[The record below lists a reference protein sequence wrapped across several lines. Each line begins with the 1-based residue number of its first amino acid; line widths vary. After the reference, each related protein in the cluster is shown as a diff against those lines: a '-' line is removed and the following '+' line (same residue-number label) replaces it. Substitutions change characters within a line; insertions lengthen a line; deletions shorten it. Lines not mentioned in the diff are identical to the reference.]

1 MAVLTCVDEIT
12 FVHHSLAVYHHW
24 NVYPVLF
31 GVGNSPY
38 VASYVTSFVKYAT
51 SQLFASKVT
60 TYFSA
65 LHCA

>member
-1 MAVLTCVDEIT
+1 LAVLTCVDEIT

-38 VASYVTSFVKYAT
+38 VASYVTSIVVGIT
-51 SQLFASKVT
+51 SQLLASNVT
-60 TYFSA
+60 V
-65 LHCA
+65 